1 MLFDAIRFAG
11 YKSFPSDKN
20 VDIPRLGYINLFI
33 GKNNCGKSSVLDVI
47 GSICQP
53 DYRSQLDQKPET
65 TLIGYRIRKEEI
77 EKLNRRYSTPGYYR
91 MLTHVDELLWK
102 RLTTYGTYNGGSAFN
117 EKYESEDNEG
127 IQEPYA
133 SWADIRLGNALNN
146 GYYAK
151 ISAERNIEPEY
162 AIEKLQLFADGRG
175 ATNVIRSII
184 NNKNYDEQLVEV
196 TLLEALNQIM
206 GQDAQFNSIRVQE
219 VKIGTDAGE
228 TLWEVFLQERGNK
241 RFPLSQSGSGLKTI
255 ILVLLNLIVLPKVL
269 KDHEFFY
276 AFEELENNLHPALQ
290 RRLFEFIYD
299 YAVKNETYIFLTT
312 HSHVA
317 INMFFGKEHTAL
329 YHVVKKDYAS
339 EIKPI
344 ENYLDKAEI
353 LDDLDVKASDLLQ
366 ANGIIW
372 VEGPSDRVYIKRW
385 LEVFGGNDIQE
396 GRDYQFA
403 YYGGRLLSHFSA
415 EEEPNDNL
423 INMLLINRNSAII
436 MDSDKRYHAASVNS
450 TKRRIIKEFSDKQLF
465 SWITKGKEIENYLS
479 FGAINSAFDFD
490 LQKQCGKFELFPEY
504 IASRYKNFSGKKVDF
519 ANTIKNHIDS
529 TPVMD
534 LEVQIKKLYQTV
546 KSWNK

>member
-1 MLFDAIRFAG
+1 
-11 YKSFPSDKN
+11 
-20 VDIPRLGYINLFI
+20 
-33 GKNNCGKSSVLDVI
+33 
-47 GSICQP
+47 
-53 DYRSQLDQKPET
+53 
-65 TLIGYRIRKEEI
+65 
-77 EKLNRRYSTPGYYR
+77 

-127 IQEPYA
+127 IQEQYA
-133 SWADIRLGNALNN
+133 RWDALWLGNAPSN

-151 ISAERNIEPEY
+151 ISAERNIEPEF
-162 AIEKLQLFADGRG
+162 ATEKLQLFANGKG

-219 VKIGTDAGE
+219 VMIGKDAGE
-228 TLWEVFLQERGNK
+228 TLWEVFLQEKGNK

-269 KDHEFFY
+269 KDHKFFY

-299 YAVKNETYIFLTT
+299 YAVKNEVYIFLTT

-329 YHVVKKDYAS
+329 YHVVKNDYIS

-385 LEVFGGNDIQE
+385 LEVFGGEDIQE

-423 INMLLINRNSAII
+423 INMLLINRNSAIV
-436 MDSDKRYHAASVNS
+436 MDSDKKYQAASVNT
-450 TKRRIIKEFSDKQLF
+450 TKRRVIKEFSDKRLF

-479 FGAINSAFDFD
+479 LGAINAAFGFD
-490 LQKQCGKFELFPEY
+490 LQKQCGQYEVFPEY

-519 ANTIKNHIDS
+519 ANTIKSHIDS
-529 TPVMD
+529 TPIMD
-534 LEVQIKKLYQTV
+534 LEEKIKKMYQTV